1 MVLSKY
7 ITNVIDKEY
16 PQILSDVPLVDI
28 VFDLRSIGLISD
40 DEVDKLKDGCQS
52 KKERI
57 FHFIKILKSRSD
69 DNYFQFCCILKDSQV
84 THIKNLGRK
93 LEIEAN
99 ASRNEREHSRNPNQ
113 AANYQH
119 QPKKKNPI
127 LRPFRTIMS
136 KLFGMKASSYT
147 SSLPIGMFFKVIN
160 INNSLFI
167 I

>member
-7 ITNVIDKEY
+7 ITDIIDKEY

-52 KKERI
+52 NKERI

-84 THIKNLGRK
+84 THIQDLGRK

-99 ASRNEREHSRNPNQ
+99 ASRNERDNLTSRNQ
-113 AANYQH
+113 ATSS
-119 QPKKKNPI
+119 
-127 LRPFRTIMS
+127 RT
-136 KLFGMKASSYT
+136 KASKS
-147 SSLPIGMFFKVIN
+147 N
-160 INNSLFI
+160 I
-167 I
+167 